1 MIIKNLDEQ
10 DIIQDKKI
18 NSLFLSVLN
27 NKLRIKCKIL
37 KSDFYLDSFNY
48 FPITDNN
55 LSFRNLFRWT
65 NADPGRYNNFYTKS
79 FSKNFLKRKENFK
92 SFSDV
97 FILGILLYSIWN
109 TGFEWMESLLWF

>member
-37 KSDFYLDSFNY
+37 KSDFYIDSFNY

-55 LSFRNLFRWT
+55 LSFRNLFHWLGASSR
-65 NADPGRYNNFYTKS
+65 DRYNKFYTKS
-79 FSKNFLKRKENFK
+79 FQTFYWLHFDIIINGEI
-92 SFSDV
+92 SD
-97 FILGILLYSIWN
+97 S
-109 TGFEWMESLLWF
+109 